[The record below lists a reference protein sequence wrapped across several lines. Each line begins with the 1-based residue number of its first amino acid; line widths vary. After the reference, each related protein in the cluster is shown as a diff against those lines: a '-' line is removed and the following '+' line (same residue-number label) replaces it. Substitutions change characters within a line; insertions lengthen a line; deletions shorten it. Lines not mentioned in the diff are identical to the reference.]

1 MVKQASNL
9 MSSTLLISGVAVE
22 HLLFLPCHVYLKD
35 KKSTYLGYN
44 DYGTERLGFKP
55 GEIAGHSDFEIFPN
69 YIANEF
75 VNNDR
80 AVINQKKQVFVREEG
95 LLKKNVSVTFISY
108 KIPVFDNNERVTG
121 ILGLSFTRSPQN
133 NCSSTQLEQDFNYP
147 VNMQDKILSKR
158 ETECMRYLCKGLTTK
173 QIARQL
179 KISPKTVET
188 YIERAKIKYN
198 CRNKAELMW
207 AMIKKFSME

>member
-1 MVKQASNL
+1 MIQQASNL
-9 MSSTLLISGVAVE
+9 MSSTFISQVSVE
-22 HLLFLPCHVYLKD
+22 HLLFLPCHVYWKD

-44 DYGTERLGFKP
+44 DYGTERLGHKP

-75 VNNDR
+75 VYNDR

-95 LLKKNVSVTFISY
+95 ILKKNVSVTFISY
-108 KIPVFDNNERVTG
+108 KIPIFDDNELVTG
-121 ILGLSFTRSPQN
+121 ILGISFTRSPKN
-133 NCSSTQLEQDFNYP
+133 YCSSTQLEKDFNYP
-147 VNMQDKILSKR
+147 ANMQDNILSKR
-158 ETECMRYLCKGLTTK
+158 ETACMHYLCKGLTTK
-173 QIARQL
+173 QTARQL

-207 AMIKKFSME
+207 AMIKKFSIE